1 MKVFLGRF
9 LFPCSM
15 SYFATHLL
23 SFYKNDC
30 LPISLK
36 CVLDSMKQ
44 SICAT
49 SPRVRLNMMSSL
61 LTKIFSWATINLLS
75 DQLCQIRLNSLIFT
89 QHLDWLNSL
98 HPQTMSMGKRHK
110 SEDVPTKCTCNRSLQ
125 KSIVA
130 QCWHEIWSSTDKKYK
145 NTSTLIIL
153 FLFHSSYA
161 CSISVLLH

>member
-1 MKVFLGRF
+1 MQNLVTRKGLVSGSVHMHNLVTVLLFYCVSVLLCYTILLLVISSVQRRCDCVLQQIQFCTTDLEERYQTGTLIENKEVKVFLGRF

-49 SPRVRLNMMSSL
+49 SPKVRLNMISL
-61 LTKIFSWATINLLS
+61 LTKIFS
-75 DQLCQIRLNSLIFT
+75 
-89 QHLDWLNSL
+89 
-98 HPQTMSMGKRHK
+98 
-110 SEDVPTKCTCNRSLQ
+110 
-125 KSIVA
+125 
-130 QCWHEIWSSTDKKYK
+130 
-145 NTSTLIIL
+145 
-153 FLFHSSYA
+153 
-161 CSISVLLH
+161 